1 MTRLR
6 TFAEIQR
13 YITLQGKLRQQSKHK
28 WVFTAHPD
36 SDCPIREAEGISR
49 WTLIE
54 ELYNTL
60 RVMEKECVLN

>member
-1 MTRLR
+1 MRLR

-13 YITLQGKLRQQSKHK
+13 YINLQGKLKK
-28 WVFTAHPD
+28 KDKAWVFTAHPD
-36 SDCPIREAEGISR
+36 SSCPIREAEGRSR

-60 RVMEKECVLN
+60 NVMEKECVMN